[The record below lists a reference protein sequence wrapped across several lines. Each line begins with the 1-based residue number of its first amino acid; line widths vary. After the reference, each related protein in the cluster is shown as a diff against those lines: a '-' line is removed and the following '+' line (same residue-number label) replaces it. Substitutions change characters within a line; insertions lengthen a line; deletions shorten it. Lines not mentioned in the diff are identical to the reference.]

1 MKKIFTLI
9 TVALMAMSASAQEIA
24 LFENGGTYNNGAE
37 LSTAN
42 AKVVL
47 GNDRTSKP
55 YDVKLSG
62 CKAYTSQYFGQ
73 TVQVQNEDTGE
84 MEDKTRVVYVVGNQ
98 NPKDKE
104 LEGDKSA
111 GSGYKPESGNLP
123 QSGTYYMFTPTKNGH
138 VCAFIILNY
147 DKSFYVV
154 KGSDGQ
160 ALAASEMVLKAD
172 GDEPTVVELDADNK
186 VTEKLTGTVEFDVV
200 ANETYYI
207 FCTGSK
213 LSFGGYVFA
222 AEGGEA
228 PALNEVTLWEGTA
241 TVVGWANQPTFL
253 TDGGAE
259 LKAVGATAGDIIRF
273 YMTAPDNNW
282 EVELMD
288 GHWQGMYVRWAEYD
302 HGGTE
307 SDGVTPR
314 AYTIIDLTNQGY
326 ADYVLT
332 EADITKATTAGGW
345 GNVFLLN
352 GDGNLTVTRLS
363 LLTERDIQVGPGE
376 EDGEHVSI
384 IDKFTGNWNGEE
396 TNTHNADGTVT
407 YNGKQWGGLSA
418 WLCDEAENPSDWS
431 AYTKLVFEFAEA
443 TPAACQGFIQTANED
458 IKTWGNAGITKLECP
473 FDDKDMSQVKQ
484 AALQAAEDAT
494 YQISAIY
501 LVKNANGIEE
511 TVALTRNA
519 NAPLYNLA
527 GVRVSKDYKGIVIQN
542 GRKFIQK

>member
-222 AEGGEA
+222 AEGGEE
-228 PALNEVTLWEGTA
+228 PQNLTETTLWEGTA
-241 TVVGWANQPTFL
+241 VVDGWANQPGFL

-259 LKAVGATAGDIIRF
+259 LQAVNAKAGDIIRF
-273 YMTAPDNNW
+273 YMTAPDNEW
-282 EVELMD
+282 EVELTE
-288 GHWQGMYVRWAEYD
+288 GHWGGMYVRWAAYD
-302 HGGTE
+302 HGGTNQ
-307 SDGVTPR
+307 DGSVR
-314 AYTIIDLTNQGY
+314 EYTVVDLAGKGY
-326 ADYVLT
+326 AEYVMT
-332 EADITKATTAGGW
+332 EDAITKAYTQQYW

-352 GDGNLTVTRLS
+352 GTGNLTVSKITILQEGG
-363 LLTERDIQVGPGE
+363 TTPEPQPEGE
-376 EDGEHVSI
+376 KVSI